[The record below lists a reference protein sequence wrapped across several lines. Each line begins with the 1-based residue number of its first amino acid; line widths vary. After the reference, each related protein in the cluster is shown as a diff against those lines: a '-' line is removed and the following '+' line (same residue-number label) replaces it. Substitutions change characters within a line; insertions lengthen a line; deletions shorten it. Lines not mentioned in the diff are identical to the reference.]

1 MIYQKIRKR
10 RIKMEITENINN
22 TYSAPFVN
30 TRMSSDVSEEF
41 TLADYYPEVRRVI
54 SVTAKAIPE
63 GKFIS
68 GNEIDCDGIVAF
80 TVTYLGEDGTVTS
93 VPFTIQF
100 TQSASLPASEGIPSE
115 IVCDSVADNPSC
127 RVTAPR
133 RLALKA
139 HVSTRVL
146 APQSLEAAVVIVDDQ
161 GNPMNGSELF
171 TMEERC
177 TEIPTVRLYYGAA
190 SGSVSQD
197 IPDRGCDRAVNADG
211 IVNIIEARAEEG
223 RVLVRAEAVVTLL
236 CQDQNGIYYNINEK
250 APFEVEVPITESA
263 VGDRAVASAIV
274 TSVEVEMDESGLSFD
289 LEYDMDVQIAK
300 LVRVNICNDIFSTD
314 YESDA
319 ETTVAQV
326 YSPIRFVNGHLTQT
340 GELKRHGE
348 AKQGEY
354 VISTNA
360 TATPEGISV
369 SNGKLTLDGSI
380 NVQSA
385 VAQDGEVVTED
396 GRIPFSYTTDAAG
409 DASNPVYR
417 ADIQIVS
424 ASARIEGGVLNITVE
439 LAITFSV
446 LDTAAVPMVTKVV
459 LHTGTPREKTPGVKI
474 YFPEPGEEVWNLCKK
489 YGCSRRTLEKLNGWT
504 ENIQNIGT
512 APVIVE

>member
-1 MIYQKIRKR
+1 
-10 RIKMEITENINN
+10 MELTENTQN

-30 TRMSSDVSEEF
+30 MRLNSDVSEEF
-41 TLADYYPEVRRVI
+41 TLADYFPEVRRVI

-68 GNEIDCDGIVAF
+68 GNEIDCDGVVSF
-80 TVTYLGEDGTVTS
+80 TVTYLGEDGTVAS

-100 TQSASLPASEGIPSE
+100 TQSATLPSGEGIPGD
-115 IVCDSVADNPSC
+115 ITCDVVADNPSC

-139 HVSTRVL
+139 HVSTRIF
-146 APQSLEAAVVIVDDQ
+146 APQALEAAVAIVDDQ
-161 GNPMNGSELF
+161 GNPISGAELF

-177 TEIPTVRLYYGAA
+177 SEIPTVRLYYGAT
-190 SGSVSQD
+190 SGSVTQD
-197 IPDRGCDRAVNADG
+197 IPDRACDRAVNADG
-211 IVNIIEARAEEG
+211 IVNIIEARAEAG
-223 RVLVRAEAVVTLL
+223 RVDVRAEAIVTLL
-236 CQDQNGIYYNINEK
+236 CQDQNGIYYNITEK
-250 APFEVEVPITESA
+250 APFEVEVPVSESA

-274 TSVEVEMDESGLSFD
+274 TSVEVDMNDSGLTFN
-289 LEYDMDVQIAK
+289 LEYDMDVQVAK
-300 LVRVNICNDIFSTD
+300 IVRVTICNDVYSTD

-319 ETTVAQV
+319 VMASAQV
-326 YSPIRFVNGHLTQT
+326 YSPLKFANGHLTQT

-360 TATPEGISV
+360 TAAVDSL
-369 SNGKLTLDGSI
+369 SAANGKLTVDGNI

-385 VAQDGEVVTED
+385 VAQDGEIVTED
-396 GRIPFSYTTDAAG
+396 GKIPFSYTTDAAE
-409 DASNPVYR
+409 DSMNPVYR
-417 ADIQIVS
+417 ADVQIVN
-424 ASARIEGGVLNITVE
+424 ASARIEGGILHITAE
-439 LAITFSV
+439 LAITISA
-446 LDTAAVPMVTKVV
+446 LDAANVPMVTKVV

-474 YFPEPGEEVWNLCKK
+474 YFPEPGEEVWNLCKR
-489 YGCSRRTLEKLNGWT
+489 YGCSQRTLEKLNGWN
-504 ENIQNIGT
+504 ENTQTVGS

>member
-1 MIYQKIRKR
+1 
-10 RIKMEITENINN
+10 MEITENINN
-22 TYSAPFVN
+22 SYSAPFVN

-80 TVTYLGEDGTVTS
+80 TVTYLGEDGTVAS

-100 TQSASLPASEGIPSE
+100 TQSSSLPVSDGIPGE
-115 IVCDSVADNPSC
+115 IICDSTVDNPSC

-139 HVSTRVL
+139 HVSTRVF
-146 APQSLEAAVVIVDDQ
+146 APQALEAAVAIVDDQ
-161 GNPMNGSELF
+161 GNPMNGAELF
-171 TMEERC
+171 TMEEKC

-197 IPDRGCDRAVNADG
+197 IPDRACDRAVNADG
-211 IVNIIEARAEEG
+211 IVSIIEARAEEG

-250 APFEVEVPITESA
+250 APFEVEVPVTESS
-263 VGDRAVASAIV
+263 VGDRAVASAV
-274 TSVEVEMDESGLSFD
+274 TTSVEVEMDEGGLSFD
-289 LEYDMDVQIAK
+289 LEYDMDVQVAK

-314 YESDA
+314 YESDV
-319 ETTVAQV
+319 ETAMTQV
-326 YSPIRFVNGHLTQT
+326 YSPVKFMNGHLTQS

-354 VISTNA
+354 VVSTNA
-360 TATPEGISV
+360 TATADGLS
-369 SNGKLTLDGSI
+369 SANGKLTLDGTI

-385 VAQDGEVVTED
+385 VAQDGEIVTED
-396 GRIPFSYTTDAAG
+396 GKIPFSYTTDSAS

-417 ADIQIVS
+417 ADVQIVS
-424 ASARIEGGVLNITVE
+424 ASARIEGGVLNITAE
-439 LAITFSV
+439 LAITISV
-446 LDTAAVPMVTKVV
+446 LDSSTVPTVTKVV

-489 YGCSRRTLEKLNGWT
+489 YGCSRRTLEKLNGWS
-504 ENIQNIGT
+504 ENIQNIG
-512 APVIVE
+512 ASPVIVE